1 MTDIKPL
8 YINGKRDKARR
19 YVLPSGEIISRRKYI
34 KITEGVSP
42 EQKAIRRYQEGKS
55 KAGVTVR
62 KHQRKEKSRKS
73 DIKKPREVWGDEYH
87 QIPNKLMPSC
97 GDRGYYQ
104 LQGTYLFYNEKYRYY
119 VESVGYSTADDT
131 KQVYGSPNYLFLRRE
146 AINNAVAKLD
156 GYNWKYVGV
165 IEENWLLW

>member
-1 MTDIKPL
+1 
-8 YINGKRDKARR
+8 
-19 YVLPSGEIISRRKYI
+19 
-34 KITEGVSP
+34 
-42 EQKAIRRYQEGKS
+42 
-55 KAGVTVR
+55 
-62 KHQRKEKSRKS
+62 
-73 DIKKPREVWGDEYH
+73 
-87 QIPNKLMPSC
+87 MPTC

-104 LQGTYLFYNEKYRYY
+104 LQGTYLFYNVKHRYY
-119 VESVGYSTADDT
+119 AESVGYSISDDT